1 MKINKYITIGLLF
14 SFLFAGC
21 DSFLDPEK
29 DGKLGEKDIWNE
41 TRRAFGF
48 LNDAY
53 NNLPTGYN
61 RIDGAMLASACDE
74 AVHSDV
80 TSDIKGFNNGT
91 WDSYFPVEN
100 VWKNNYEGIRIA
112 NRFLEKIDELKMPIK
127 PTTSGTD
134 DQLIRTRERMKG
146 EAHFLRA
153 YFYFELIKRY
163 GGVPLFTKSLSTEEA
178 QLVKRA
184 SFDECIKQIVADC
197 DTAVNRLPEQYK
209 GSSETVGFDDKKEL
223 GRPTTG
229 SAYGLKSRALLYWA
243 SALNN
248 PNQDATRYKA
258 SADAAQQTIK
268 SAIKY
273 KLMNFEEGE
282 SFTDI
287 YAVSPNFAQYHREII
302 FSTKY
307 NTTVDVERRN
317 TPLSMGGQGLTG
329 PTQNLAE
336 AFGMADGKAID
347 KQSAAYRNNPYADRD
362 PRFYMTFAY
371 DGKDFTMNDKTQPI
385 ETFEGGKDAVGTYKT
400 ATKTGYY
407 LQKLMSK
414 QAVWDGRTNN
424 ITRTWVLM
432 RYAEVLLNYAEAMNE
447 YLPTPSAAPNDSIY
461 KVVELVRKRAGLSPY
476 KLQTGLSKEEMRKI
490 IRNERRVELAFE
502 EHRFFDIRRW
512 RLLDDP
518 TEKANYL
525 KIEGIHITKDA
536 NDTRTFEN
544 YTVENRVFDERMY
557 LYPIPK
563 TEILKAPGITQN
575 PGW

>member
-1 MKINKYITIGLLF
+1 MKINKYIIGLGLTF

-21 DSFLDPEK
+21 DSFLDPAK
-29 DGKLGEKDIWNE
+29 DGKLGEEDIWNE

-53 NNLPTGYN
+53 NKLPSGYN
-61 RIDGAMLASACDE
+61 YIDNAMLAAGCDE

-91 WDSYFPVEN
+91 WDSYFLVEN
-100 VWKNNYEGIRIA
+100 VWSKNYEGIRIV
-112 NRFLEKIDELKMPIK
+112 NRFLERIDDLKMPVK
-127 PTTSGTD
+127 PTVSGTD
-134 DQLIRTRERMKG
+134 EQLIRTRERMKG
-146 EAHFLRA
+146 EAFFLRA

-163 GGVPLFTKSLSTEEA
+163 GGVPLFTKSLTVEEA
-178 QLVKRA
+178 QQATRA
-184 SFDECIKQIVADC
+184 SYDDCMKQIIADC
-197 DTAVNRLPEQYK
+197 DSAANRLPEQYK
-209 GSSETVGFDDKKEL
+209 GSSESVGFDDKKEL

-229 SAYGLKSRALLYWA
+229 AAYGLKSRALLYWA
-243 SALNN
+243 SPLNN
-248 PNQDATRYKA
+248 PGNDKERYKR
-258 SADAAQQTIK
+258 SADAAQLVVK
-268 SAIKY
+268 SAFRY
-273 KLMNFEEGE
+273 KLMNFTDDSE
-282 SFTDI
+282 SFTDL
-287 YAVSPNFAQYHREII
+287 YAVSENFLQYHREIV

-307 NTTVDVERRN
+307 NNTV
-317 TPLSMGGQGLTG
+317 SGGKGLTT
-329 PTQNLAE
+329 PTQNLAD
-336 AFGMADGKAID
+336 AFGMANGKGINEPGSGYD
-347 KQSAAYRNNPYADRD
+347 EDHPYVGRD

-371 DGKDFTMNDKTQPI
+371 DGSEFTVNDKTQTI
-385 ETFEGGKDAVGTYKT
+385 ETFEGGKDATATNKT

-407 LQKLMSK
+407 LKKLLSQ

-424 ITRTWVLM
+424 ITRTWILM

-447 YLPTPSAAPNDSIY
+447 YCESPSQAPNDSIY
-461 KVVELVRKRAGLSPY
+461 KVVELIRKRAELSPY
-476 KLQTGLSKEEMRKI
+476 KLPAGLTKEEMREV

-518 TEKANYL
+518 QEKADYL
-525 KIEGIHITKDA
+525 KIEGMQIVKDD
-536 NDTRTFEN
+536 NDEPHYSK

-563 TEILKAPGITQN
+563 SEILKAPGITQN

>member
-1 MKINKYITIGLLF
+1 MKINKYIIGLGLTF

-21 DSFLDPEK
+21 DSFLDPAK
-29 DGKLGEKDIWNE
+29 DGKLGEEDIWNE

-53 NNLPTGYN
+53 NKLPSGYN
-61 RIDGAMLASACDE
+61 YIDNAMLAAGCDE

-91 WDSYFPVEN
+91 WDSYFLVEN
-100 VWKNNYEGIRIA
+100 VWSKNYEGIRIV
-112 NRFLEKIDELKMPIK
+112 NRFLERIDDLKMPVK
-127 PTTSGTD
+127 PTVSGTD
-134 DQLIRTRERMKG
+134 EQLIRTRERMKG
-146 EAHFLRA
+146 EAFFLRA

-163 GGVPLFTKSLSTEEA
+163 GGVPLFTKSLTVEEA
-178 QLVKRA
+178 QQATRA
-184 SFDECIKQIVADC
+184 SYDDCMKQIIADC
-197 DTAVNRLPEQYK
+197 DSAANRLPEQYK
-209 GSSETVGFDDKKEL
+209 GSSESVGFDDKKEL

-229 SAYGLKSRALLYWA
+229 AAYGLKSRALLYWA
-243 SALNN
+243 SPLNN
-248 PNQDATRYKA
+248 PGNDKERYKR
-258 SADAAQQTIK
+258 SADAAQLVVK
-268 SAIKY
+268 SA
-273 KLMNFEEGE
+273 FSE
-282 SFTDI
+282 SFTDL
-287 YAVSPNFAQYHREII
+287 YAVSENFLQYHREIV

-307 NTTVDVERRN
+307 NNTVSVEQQN
-317 TPLSMGGQGLTG
+317 SPLTMGGKGLTN
-329 PTQNLAE
+329 PTQNLAD
-336 AFGMADGKAID
+336 AFGMANGKGINEPG
-347 KQSAAYRNNPYADRD
+347 SGYVGRD

-371 DGKDFTMNDKTQPI
+371 DGSEFTVNDKTQTI
-385 ETFEGGKDAVGTYKT
+385 ETFEGGKDATATNKT

-407 LQKLMSK
+407 LKKLLSP

-424 ITRTWVLM
+424 ITRTWILM

-447 YLPTPSAAPNDSIY
+447 YCESPSQAPNDSIY
-461 KVVELVRKRAGLSPY
+461 KVVELIRKRAELSPY
-476 KLQTGLSKEEMRKI
+476 KLPAGLTKEEMREV

-518 TEKANYL
+518 QEKADYL
-525 KIEGIHITKDA
+525 KIEGMQIVKDD
-536 NDTRTFEN
+536 NDEPHYSK

-563 TEILKAPGITQN
+563 SEILKAPGITQN

>member
-1 MKINKYITIGLLF
+1 MKINKYITIGLVF

-21 DSFLDPEK
+21 DSFLDPAK
-29 DGKLGEKDIWNE
+29 DGKLEEEDIWNE

-53 NNLPTGYN
+53 NNLPNGYN
-61 RIDGAMLASACDE
+61 RIDGAMLASGCDE

-80 TSDIKGFNNGT
+80 TSNIKGFNNGT
-91 WDSYFPVEN
+91 WDSYFLVED
-100 VWKNNYEGIRIA
+100 VWNNNYEGIRIA
-112 NRFLEKIDELKMPIK
+112 NRFLEKIDELKMPVK
-127 PTTSGTD
+127 PTNSGTD
-134 DQLIRTRERMKG
+134 EQLIRTRERMKG

-163 GGVPLFTKSLSTEEA
+163 GGVPLFTKTLSIEEA
-178 QLVKRA
+178 QQAKRA
-184 SFDECIKQIVADC
+184 SFDDCIKQIIADC

-209 GSSETVGFDDKKEL
+209 GNSETVGFDDKKEL
-223 GRPTTG
+223 GRPTIG

-248 PNQDATRYKA
+248 PGNDMDRYKV
-258 SADAAQQTIK
+258 SAEAAQQTIQ

-282 SFTDI
+282 SFTDL
-287 YAVSPNFAQYHREII
+287 YAVSELFAQYHREII

-307 NTTVDVERRN
+307 NNTVDVERQN
-317 TPLSMGGQGLTG
+317 SPLTMGGKGLTS

-336 AFGMADGKAID
+336 AFGMANGKAID
-347 KQSAAYRNNPYADRD
+347 KQSVAYQNNPYADRD

-371 DGKDFTMNDKTQPI
+371 DGREFTVNDKTQPI
-385 ETFEGGKDAVGTYKT
+385 ETFEGGKDATGTYTT

-407 LQKLMSK
+407 LQKLLSK

-447 YLPTPSAAPNDSIY
+447 YLSTPSAAPNDSIY